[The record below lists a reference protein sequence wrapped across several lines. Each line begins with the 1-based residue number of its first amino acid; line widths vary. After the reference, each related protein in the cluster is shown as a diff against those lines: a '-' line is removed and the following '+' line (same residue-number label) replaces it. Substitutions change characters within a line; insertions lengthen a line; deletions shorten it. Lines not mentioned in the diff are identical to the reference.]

1 MAELAGAGVSRA
13 ERKLALLFADLAEQ
27 LHAAAGEVLKGDLAL
42 LIPAQLAHD
51 LCHRVLHVQLPAHH
65 KEVVPFGRTGIGR
78 DREEGGQKKGREGK
92 REEGD
97 HEDRIRDKSS
107 IEEGGQREVI
117 NEEGRIKNDK
127 EENTCEEGKEFGRK

>member
-78 DREEGGQKKGREGK
+78 DGQGGRSKKGK
-92 REEGD
+92 RGEE
-97 HEDRIRDKSS
+97 R
-107 IEEGGQREVI
+107 GGRP
-117 NEEGRIKNDK
+117 
-127 EENTCEEGKEFGRK
+127 